1 MLQGPTLPLV
11 ELAYKHAA
19 AGGRAVTYALAME
32 MQLVMGFFATAFC
45 TVGMV
50 MCSERRRSAC
60 WLARRLSAPL
70 HLLPLA
76 RLPPP
81 ALRSTARSPAAASGW
96 VGR

>member
-19 AGGRAVTYALAME
+19 AGGRAVTYALVME

-50 MCSERRRSAC
+50 IGSPACRGTRSRRHRTQAS
-60 WLARRLSAPL
+60 
-70 HLLPLA
+70 
-76 RLPPP
+76 PPP
-81 ALRSTARSPAAASGW
+81 GAEL
-96 VGR
+96 V